1 MGALVDLLLY
11 DIMKNPV
18 SMVCLRGDFL
28 ALFLALIA

>member
-1 MGALVDLLLY
+1 MGALAGFLLY

-18 SMVCLRGDFL
+18 SAVYLRGGFL